1 MPDRW
6 RATVTSST
14 PPQTSADPTPDSWMT
29 TPVIDYEPAP
39 SPLGRLRTP
48 LCPTPSGEALRRSP
62 HPARRPSLQFREPP
76 PPKSAVVFAETA
88 LRQVIEVIDRR
99 RPVAQLRPLMTPV
112 LVDRVIAHAGTAHRG
127 SAAIRRV
134 RVRAVDTGTDS
145 PVGPPAGSRA
155 DPRDDAGVR
164 DTDQHSD
171 VRAAEV
177 FASCARSGRIH
188 ALAARI
194 ERHKN
199 GWRMVALQIG

>member
-1 MPDRW
+1 M
-6 RATVTSST
+6 TSST

-134 RVRAVDTGTDS
+134 RVRAVDPGAH
-145 PVGPPAGSRA
+145 PAAGSRA
-155 DPRDDAGVR
+155 DPRVDAVVR
-164 DTDQHSD
+164 ENDQHSD

-177 FASCARSGRIH
+177 FASFARSGRIH